1 MAILEANFI
10 QERFNQSIKDKAIV
24 QFFMVTG
31 YKFYGKVLGS
41 DTYNYLVQV
50 TNAEGVPKEL
60 KTSLVFK
67 SAISTIETNFIPNID
82 LTPPKPHQPKP
93 KNNPKPPVN
102 NNNVQHQNRPQNNQ
116 NPKQSSNSN
125 QNVNSNHNQSSSQNN
140 KNNSPNGGTLQRQI
154 QRLNNRVTS
163 LEGKVFPNLSRR
175 ATQNNTQGNSSNLK
189 EKVSSEEVKNGIERV
204 DQNLTEKKKP
214 DKKENKPNEAENV
227 EKKDDK
233 DIEDVLDACEGIT
246 PSSESASVEDVP
258 KEAGSDEAT
267 KGDTVTEGESEAPQ
281 IKPEVKAL
289 FGELGLP

>member
-24 QFFMVTG
+24 KFFMITG

-41 DTYNYLVQV
+41 DSYNYLVQV
-50 TNAEGVPKEL
+50 TDAEGVPKEL

-67 SAISTIETNFIPNID
+67 SAISTIETNFVPNID
-82 LTPPKPHQPKP
+82 LTPPKSPQPKP
-93 KNNPKPPVN
+93 QKTPKPLAQN
-102 NNNVQHQNRPQNNQ
+102 NNARPQNNQ
-116 NPKQSSNSN
+116 NQSPNQRQKPN
-125 QNVNSNHNQSSSQNN
+125 QNPNHNQGSPQNN
-140 KNNSPNGGTLQRQI
+140 KNTSPNGGTLQRQI

-163 LEGKVFPNLSRR
+163 LEGKVFPNLNRG
-175 ATQNNTQGNSSNLK
+175 AAQNNTQGNSSNQK

-214 DKKENKPNEAENV
+214 EKKENKPNEAENV

-246 PSSESASVEDVP
+246 PSSERASVEDVP
-258 KEAGSDEAT
+258 KEGGADEAV
-267 KGDTVTEGESEAPQ
+267 KCDTVTEGESEAPQ

-289 FGELGLP
+289 FGAFGLP